1 MIRKTKVIILIII
14 LIIAILMM
22 FAYMSH
28 KQKKNIISPFK
39 KKELICFL
47 NIT

>member
-28 KQKKNIISPFK
+28 KQKRTLYRHSRKRID
-39 KKELICFL
+39 LFL